1 MSGAVRAVA
10 IVATAFLVSG
20 CEPEP
25 LTPERAQRLETI
37 YANMGQSAGIRVVQN
52 LRYAGL
58 YEGKTEAAW
67 SPALAEAIN
76 KAHFAV
82 DSVEGRYDL
91 NTDSGA
97 SGFLDTLS
105 TAAIRRELADG
116 IAIEIATFEQFAPPS
131 TEAMME
137 DGICYVGGGTYIRN
151 GERLELAF
159 YRTPGRQAGMSFTW
173 DGLVGPAFP
182 RFLAVTFGQ
191 ESLLMNSE
199 YRTSPP
205 MADINLFNTNGN
217 WVVNAIKQADR
228 IAFEDRDIGI
238 VDLPT
243 GDLYR
248 TGLALDGCFTSAVPR
263 EIDGDEADE

>member
-25 LTPERAQRLETI
+25 LTPERTQRLESI
-37 YANMGQSAGIRVVQN
+37 YVDMGQSAGIRVVQN

-58 YEGKTEAAW
+58 YEGETEAAW

-82 DSVEGRYDL
+82 DSLEGRYDL

-105 TAAIRRELADG
+105 TAAIRRELAEG
-116 IAIEIATFEQFAPPS
+116 IGIELAKFKQVRPP
-131 TEAMME
+131 AMQAVME
-137 DGICYVGGGTYIRN
+137 GGTCYVSAGAYSRH
-151 GERLELAF
+151 GEQLELAF
-159 YRTPGRQAGMSFTW
+159 YRTPGRQAGLTMMW

-182 RFLAVTFGQ
+182 RLLAVTFGQ

-199 YRTSPP
+199 YRTAPP
-205 MADINLFNTNGN
+205 MADINLFNTNGH

-248 TGLALDGCFTSAVPR
+248 TGLALDGCFTSAVPP